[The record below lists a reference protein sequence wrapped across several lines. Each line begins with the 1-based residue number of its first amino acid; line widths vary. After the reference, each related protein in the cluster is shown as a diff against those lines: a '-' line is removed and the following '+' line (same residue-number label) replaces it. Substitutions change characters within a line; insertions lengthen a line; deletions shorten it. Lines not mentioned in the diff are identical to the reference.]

1 MVELGTLVAALATL
15 ATSLGGLQ
23 ARVLQQLAGSNGAA
37 IHQAV
42 ITAQGQHV
50 SSAGARAAYAHAPYR
65 QPTLRYLYA
74 TGWVAGTKHRTSC
87 LLARIDVTDTV
98 SQTIKTIRGN
108 APTLR
113 ALRKVHLTA
122 IQAGN
127 AFARGF
133 VSAC

>member
-42 ITAQGQHV
+42 TRRRDSTFVRRCAGGLCPRPLQTADPSLPLRDRVGCRNEAPNIV
-50 SSAGARAAYAHAPYR
+50 SAGEDRR
-65 QPTLRYLYA
+65 
-74 TGWVAGTKHRTSC
+74 
-87 LLARIDVTDTV
+87 TDTA